1 MAAKKEGARVLER
14 LVPFLV
20 SFGAKKITLFG
31 SYARNEQKKGSDIDV
46 IVSFSSPKSLME
58 LVQIEEDAAKALGV
72 KLDLLTEKS
81 ISPYIAARIKRVV
94 LYGA

>member
-1 MAAKKEGARVLER
+1 MAAKNPGARVIEK

-46 IVSFSSPKSLME
+46 IVSFASPKSLME